1 MKENYNTIIIGA
13 GVAGMSAAIYL
24 KRANIDFIIFEC
36 DMPGGQINRTSDIE
50 NYPGIASIKGPD
62 LAMEMYQ
69 QLKNFEIKLST
80 EKVEKIS
87 PVVDKIVV
95 STNKHE
101 YTCQNIIIATGR
113 RPNTLG
119 VKNED
124 KYINHGISFCA
135 VCDGFFFKN
144 QEVAVIG
151 GGRSAVEEALYLS
164 NLCSKVTLIHRRDE
178 FRAEDSLV
186 DRAKATDNIEV
197 ITNAT
202 IKEFTGDEKKL
213 TGVKI
218 KLNGKVKT
226 IKVAGCFTY
235 VGQIPNTEIFQDLG
249 ILDENNYVEIDRNS
263 ETQIPGIYAAGDCCK
278 KSVYQIVTA
287 ESEGIIA
294 ANMIITKE
302 NSKK

>member
-24 KRANIDFIIFEC
+24 KRANIDFLIFEC

-69 QLKNFEIKLST
+69 QLKNLDIKLST
-80 EKVEKIS
+80 EKVEK
-87 PVVDKIVV
+87 VKKDGDKIII
-95 STNKHE
+95 STNKNE
-101 YTCQNIIIATGR
+101 YTCGNLIIATGR

-119 VKNED
+119 IKNED

-151 GGRSAVEEALYLS
+151 GGRSAIEEALYLS

-178 FRAEDSLV
+178 FKAENNLV
-186 DRAKATDNIEV
+186 KRLKSTKNIKV
-197 ITNAT
+197 ITNAS
-202 IKEFTGDEKKL
+202 IKEFIGDEKKL
-213 TGVKI
+213 TGIKI
-218 KLNGKVKT
+218 ELNGRNKT
-226 IKVAGCFTY
+226 VKVAGCFTY
-235 VGQIPNTEIFQDLG
+235 IGQIPNTEIFQDLG

-263 ETQIPGIYAAGDCCK
+263 ETKTPEIYAAGDCCK

-302 NSKK
+302 NLKK